1 MTGAPCQAAPD
12 RAAAVRR
19 RLDASAMRIA
29 DRHPFL
35 GALLLMAPVEVVRTV
50 ATAATDGRRLLFNPA
65 FVEPLGSEE
74 LDGLVLHELLHCVLL
89 HAVRRG
95 DRDPARWNIA
105 ADIQV
110 NAIVRGLPGATLPAG
125 AVEQPEL
132 AGLATE
138 EIYDALGPDRSSRP
152 CREDLLPPDPD
163 PSAPDGPHGHAS
175 ACESHWSSA
184 IRGALAASGTGG
196 AAVPEPVARIL
207 RELLEPQVD
216 WRSALWRFVSRTP
229 DDFRGHERRH
239 LWRGLYLDAL
249 ESEHLAVDACI
260 DTSGSVSQGQLDE
273 FASELRGMLRA
284 YPGTACRLYCAD
296 NRCTGPF
303 PVDAHADFPIQSGGG
318 GTDFRPFFAAI
329 AKPAAPGRAPRLA
342 VYLTDGFGTFPA
354 AAPPGVEVV
363 WIVTPCGLP
372 NDRFPF
378 GHVIRMVDRRPPR
391 PPRVT

>member
-1 MTGAPCQAAPD
+1 M
-12 RAAAVRR
+12 
-19 RLDASAMRIA
+19 
-29 DRHPFL
+29 
-35 GALLLMAPVEVVRTV
+35 
-50 ATAATDGRRLLFNPA
+50 
-65 FVEPLGSEE
+65 
-74 LDGLVLHELLHCVLL
+74 
-89 HAVRRG
+89 
-95 DRDPARWNIA
+95 
-105 ADIQV
+105 
-110 NAIVRGLPGATLPAG
+110 
-125 AVEQPEL
+125 
-132 AGLATE
+132 
-138 EIYDALGPDRSSRP
+138 
-152 CREDLLPPDPD
+152 
-163 PSAPDGPHGHAS
+163 
-175 ACESHWSSA
+175 
-184 IRGALAASGTGG
+184 
-196 AAVPEPVARIL
+196 PEPVARIL